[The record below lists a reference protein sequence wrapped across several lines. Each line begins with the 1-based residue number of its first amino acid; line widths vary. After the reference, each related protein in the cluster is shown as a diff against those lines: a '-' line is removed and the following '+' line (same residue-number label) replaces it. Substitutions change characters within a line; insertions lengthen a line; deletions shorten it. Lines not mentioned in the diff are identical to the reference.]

1 MKEILKKKV
10 ELNLIMPVKME
21 WEHTTMV
28 SAMGMDWDD
37 ATTDIALLDL
47 PALEFTT
54 ESDSCFSPYGGNLF
68 ETPMSPKHQI
78 ISHDCMW
85 SGTCGDK
92 SHPGKTHPIN
102 TPCSTATSIL
112 PTPNNSN
119 VNSCKLT
126 NINKINLIQPQS
138 AATQIPQTQVVKQQV
153 KQEMKIPAGRS
164 LLRNFNNNSNSNNII
179 NSSSKQLIR
188 NGVNDKGGT
197 TTRPDTPLSLD
208 DDSPEFKH
216 HIDLA
221 GTIAGTMNNQFSN
234 GRKISICANNDDSSH
249 IITLLKEH
257 LEDDDIQGQKSG
269 QILEI
274 LSNTFGNDANGQSDN
289 VLDYLKYLSDYEEFD
304 DDSAV
309 DMDSDSDEFSSSSSG
324 YGCSSSIMKN
334 DKYSSCISSSSST
347 NSNNNAQS
355 SHVPVPYDYQ
365 ETHFGD
371 HSYTRPKDRFDTR
384 DLGVQTPSDSGKFK
398 SLLYIIL
405 NKNKRTLK
413 NFIDS
418 RKIPLTILCYFKT
431 QTNRLFTTKKAAQ
444 KQF

>member
-1 MKEILKKKV
+1 MKELLKKKV
-10 ELNLIMPVKME
+10 ELNLTMPVKME

-54 ESDSCFSPYGGNLF
+54 ESDPYFASYGVNLF

-92 SHPGKTHPIN
+92 SHPGKTHPLN

-112 PTPNNSN
+112 PTSN
-119 VNSCKLT
+119 VNSCKLLT
-126 NINKINLIQPQS
+126 NTNKVTLMQPQTTVVLQS
-138 AATQIPQTQVVKQQV
+138 PQTQAQVMKQHQV

-164 LLRNFNNNSNSNNII
+164 LLRNFNNNNNNI
-179 NSSSKQLIR
+179 SSSKQLIR

-257 LEDDDIQGQKSG
+257 LEDDDVQGQKSG

-289 VLDYLKYLSDYEEFD
+289 VLDYLKYLSDYEE

-309 DMDSDSDEFSSSSSG
+309 DMDSDSDEYTSSSSG
-324 YGCSSSIMKN
+324 YGCSSSITKT
-334 DKYSSCISSSSST
+334 DKYSNCISSSSST
-347 NSNNNAQS
+347 NSSAQL

-398 SLLYIIL
+398 SFLFLYYTL
-405 NKNKRTLK
+405 VQLKTLK
-413 NFIDS
+413 NNIECPSHKSNQLFMNKN
-418 RKIPLTILCYFKT
+418 RATTII
-431 QTNRLFTTKKAAQ
+431 N
-444 KQF
+444 

>member
-1 MKEILKKKV
+1 MKEISKITNNNTKF
-10 ELNLIMPVKME
+10 ELNDLIMPVKME
-21 WEHTTMV
+21 WDNTTMV

-47 PALEFTT
+47 PIHEFTT
-54 ESDSCFSPYGGNLF
+54 ESDPYFAAYGVNLY
-68 ETPMSPKHQI
+68 ESPMSPIHQI

-92 SHPGKTHPIN
+92 SHPGKTHPLN
-102 TPCSTATSIL
+102 TPCSTATSISSSSS
-112 PTPNNSN
+112 NNNTTNTNNNNN

-126 NINKINLIQPQS
+126 NNKINMMQTTT
-138 AATQIPQTQVVKQQV
+138 TQQQGVKNV
-153 KQEMKIPAGRS
+153 KQEQMKIPAGRS
-164 LLRNFNNNSNSNNII
+164 LLRNFNNNNNNSTI

-197 TTRPDTPLSLD
+197 NTRPDTPLSLD

-257 LEDDDIQGQKSG
+257 LEDDDVQGQKSG

-274 LSNTFGNDANGQSDN
+274 LSNTFGNDANGHTDN
-289 VLDYLKYLSDYEEFD
+289 VLDYLKYLSDYEE

-309 DMDSDSDEFSSSSSG
+309 DDMDSDSDEYTSSSSG
-324 YGCSSSIMKN
+324 YGCSSNSIIKTE
-334 DKYSSCISSSSST
+334 KYSNCISSSTS
-347 NSNNNAQS
+347 NSNNNAQL
-355 SHVPVPYDYQ
+355 SHVPVPYDYHHQ

-384 DLGVQTPSDSGKFK
+384 DLGVQTPSDSGK
-398 SLLYIIL
+398 SAQLLHF
-405 NKNKRTLK
+405 T
-413 NFIDS
+413 
-418 RKIPLTILCYFKT
+418 KT
-431 QTNRLFTTKKAAQ
+431 
-444 KQF
+444 